1 MGEAGNPPC
10 SRMGLG
16 IPKEIPPAHEWRA
29 RIACPSPPSSGER
42 LGEGVFRLVNNL
54 HFEHVYNWEK
64 RPRPNPLPSEWE
76 RGQEIETLRSK
87 SGGCLQT
94 KTTPLTRSVRPGELC
109 GFYVNLQSVEGRL
122 VCERGCF

>member
-29 RIACPSPPSSGER
+29 RLACPSPPSSGER
-42 LGEGVFRLVNNL
+42 LSEGVFRLVNNL

-64 RPRPNPLPSEWE
+64 RPHPNPLPSEWE
-76 RGQEIETLRSK
+76 RQAIPPAHAWGSVSQKKSPPLT
-87 SGGCLQT
+87 SGGLALLV
-94 KTTPLTRSVRPGELC
+94 PLP
-109 GFYVNLQSVEGRL
+109 
-122 VCERGCF
+122 